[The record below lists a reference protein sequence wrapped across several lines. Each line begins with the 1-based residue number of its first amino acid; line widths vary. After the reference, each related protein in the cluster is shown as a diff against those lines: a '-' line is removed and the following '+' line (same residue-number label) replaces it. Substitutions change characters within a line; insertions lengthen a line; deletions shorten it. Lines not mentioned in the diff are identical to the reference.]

1 MEENLGLPK
10 TAWPP
15 TYALFFGALALL
27 AALSLLGT
35 TALAAGL
42 PEETIA
48 AQTELCG
55 EDCGHTHEEVFSH
68 TEHTEESLPEPEEIA
83 VPVATPL
90 LEQPEPEAEQSTD
103 TSGVI
108 PGSGIHWELNEY
120 GWLMLSG
127 SGACPVFT
135 SPDDQPWAAVREQI
149 TQVWFEDMDALSI
162 PSLAYWF
169 TGCTALTM
177 AEIPYTTP
185 VIGAAAFADC
195 PSLRQIQLYY
205 SGTFTIVPG
214 AFSTGSL
221 TPLLGLLGT
230 MAVNQQ
236 MAFFSDAL
244 GHSALTGI
252 GLGILLGVSSDLL
265 AMLVFGIVWAL
276 LICRI
281 KQTGAASTDTIIS
294 VFSSTSV
301 AAGVLVLSMGGGF
314 AKYSSLL
321 VGDVLAVQDS
331 DLLYLLIAL
340 VAGIALWAVMYN
352 SLLLS
357 GISPSLAR
365 SRGIHNRLV
374 ECAFVVL
381 VAVAVMLAIRWVGV
395 MLINALLIL
404 PAAAGR
410 NLARSSRQHAVY
422 SVVIALVCG
431 VAGLICA
438 YYLDTTAGAAIVLFA
453 AVCYAISLGIR
464 ALRK

>member
-1 MEENLGLPK
+1 MDAIRAFVQTLLP
-10 TAWPP
+10 
-15 TYALFFGALALL
+15 FEFMQFDFMVNALL
-27 AALSLLGT
+27 AILL
-35 TALAAGL
+35 
-42 PEETIA
+42 
-48 AQTELCG
+48 
-55 EDCGHTHEEVFSH
+55 
-68 TEHTEESLPEPEEIA
+68 
-83 VPVATPL
+83 
-90 LEQPEPEAEQSTD
+90 
-103 TSGVI
+103 
-108 PGSGIHWELNEY
+108 
-120 GWLMLSG
+120 
-127 SGACPVFT
+127 
-135 SPDDQPWAAVREQI
+135 
-149 TQVWFEDMDALSI
+149 
-162 PSLAYWF
+162 
-169 TGCTALTM
+169 
-177 AEIPYTTP
+177 
-185 VIGAAAFADC
+185 
-195 PSLRQIQLYY
+195 
-205 SGTFTIVPG
+205 
-214 AFSTGSL
+214 L

-340 VAGIALWAVMYN
+340 VAGIALWAVLYN

-453 AVCYAISLGIR
+453 ASKVKGTRVCTCSDVYSAELSKRHNNSNILTMGARVVGVDLAKMIATHWLTAEFEGGR
-464 ALRK
+464 HQRRIDMITAMKTDEVCGRPLDPFALHTHVS